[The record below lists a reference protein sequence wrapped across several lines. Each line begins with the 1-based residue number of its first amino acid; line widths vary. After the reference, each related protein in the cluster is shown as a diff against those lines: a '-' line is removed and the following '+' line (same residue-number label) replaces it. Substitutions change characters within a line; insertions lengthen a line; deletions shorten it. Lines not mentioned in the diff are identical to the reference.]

1 MSNELVQI
9 GYVIK
14 THGVQGHLRI
24 AFDENIKE
32 LSEQEALYFLVKGN
46 QIPFFIKTFS
56 YFKNGDALV
65 LLEEITNKEDA
76 ERFTKKAV
84 SGPDSYVEE
93 EEEEFE
99 DPWVDFIV
107 TDEVIGLLGKVNGS
121 IDMVEYVLLEIDY
134 LGKTIMIPV
143 HDEVIV
149 ALDESKKELITRL
162 PAGILDI

>member
-46 QIPFFIKTFS
+46 QIPFFIKTIS

-65 LLEEITNKEDA
+65 LLEEITNK
-76 ERFTKKAV
+76 
-84 SGPDSYVEE
+84 
-93 EEEEFE
+93 
-99 DPWVDFIV
+99 
-107 TDEVIGLLGKVNGS
+107 
-121 IDMVEYVLLEIDY
+121 
-134 LGKTIMIPV
+134 
-143 HDEVIV
+143 
-149 ALDESKKELITRL
+149 
-162 PAGILDI
+162 

>member
-46 QIPFFIKTFS
+46 QIPFFIKTIS

-107 TDEVIGLLGKVNGS
+107 
-121 IDMVEYVLLEIDY
+121 EYVLLEIDY